1 MWPCHSINILSRHQ
15 AEDVWPLKERMTLM
29 EEMMGD
35 RTKDMKA
42 NADLFFFYLGTIS
55 ILIAFQLVDGQD
67 KLPIIY
73 NDFFSETL
81 SYYAT
86 RLVLN
91 FWLSCLCHQTW
102 EVGTMASM
110 TSLSWFLQQL
120 CSEFVHKF
128 SLSQLPPNPSFHL
141 STYLILS
148 TSCHCPFVTVEVFR
162 KQRLLLQLS

>member
-1 MWPCHSINILSRHQ
+1 
-15 AEDVWPLKERMTLM
+15 
-29 EEMMGD
+29 MGD

-91 FWLSCLCHQTW
+91 F
-102 EVGTMASM
+102 
-110 TSLSWFLQQL
+110 
-120 CSEFVHKF
+120 
-128 SLSQLPPNPSFHL
+128 
-141 STYLILS
+141 
-148 TSCHCPFVTVEVFR
+148 
-162 KQRLLLQLS
+162 